1 MKLWMTLWK
10 DERGFVLSAEMI
22 LIATIACIGL
32 IVGDGDL
39 SRRDRPGVGR
49 HGRDQRDESVVR
61 DRDCC
66 ESCAGITV
74 VGDTVTITSTF
85 GDVTVTAS
93 FQNYDYADQ
102 LDLCETTVQTAGEPP
117 CGHHVPGFGQYRGRM
132 APPAP

>member
-32 IVGDGDL
+32 IVGMVTYRDAIVQELGDTGAAINAMNQ
-39 SRRDRPGVGR
+39 SYAIAIAANPG
-49 HGRDQRDESVVR
+49 
-61 DRDCC
+61 
-66 ESCAGITV
+66 AGITV

-117 CGHHVPGFGQYRGRM
+117 AGITF
-132 APPAP
+132 PAGIEEGEALP